1 MTEAITA
8 AGLRKRYGSV
18 EALTGIDLAVE
29 SGTVFALLGP
39 NGAGKSTTVRILT
52 TLTRP
57 DEGEARVAGIDVVA
71 QPDAV
76 RRRIGVVGQKPGFD
90 PAATGRENLILQGAL
105 HDLHGGALT
114 TRAND
119 LLDRFGL
126 TDAAGRIA
134 RTYSGGMQRKL
145 DLALGLL
152 HRPSVL
158 FLDEPTTGLD
168 PEARAELWIEIGR
181 LAGGEG
187 ITVLLTTH
195 YLEEADRLA
204 DSLAIV
210 DHGRIV
216 VAGTPTELKSDLHG
230 DTLQIALEGTVENDV
245 RTTLER
251 IDGVSDVR
259 IDGQTVRARAR
270 NGAAVVP
277 IALAALAEHGS
288 VASVTV
294 AQPSLDDVY
303 LRYAGRTFEEAE
315 AA

>member
-1 MTEAITA
+1 
-8 AGLRKRYGSV
+8 
-18 EALTGIDLAVE
+18 
-29 SGTVFALLGP
+29 LL
-39 NGAGKSTTVRILT
+39 
-52 TLTRP
+52 
-57 DEGEARVAGIDVVA
+57 E
-71 QPDAV
+71 
-76 RRRIGVVGQKPGFD
+76 
-90 PAATGRENLILQGAL
+90 
-105 HDLHGGALT
+105 
-114 TRAND
+114 
-119 LLDRFGL
+119 RFGL
-126 TDAAGRIA
+126 SDAARRVA

-168 PEARAELWIEIGR
+168 PEARVDLWSEIER
-181 LAGGEG
+181 LAADEG
-187 ITVLLTTH
+187 ISVLLTTH
-195 YLEEADRLA
+195 YLDEADRLA
-204 DSLAIV
+204 GSLAIV

-216 VAGTPTELKSDLHG
+216 VAGTPDELKSDLHG
-230 DTLQIALEGTVENDV
+230 DTVHIALAGSIETDV

-288 VASVTV
+288 VTSVTV

-303 LRYAGRTFEEAE
+303 LRYAGRTFEEA
-315 AA
+315 A